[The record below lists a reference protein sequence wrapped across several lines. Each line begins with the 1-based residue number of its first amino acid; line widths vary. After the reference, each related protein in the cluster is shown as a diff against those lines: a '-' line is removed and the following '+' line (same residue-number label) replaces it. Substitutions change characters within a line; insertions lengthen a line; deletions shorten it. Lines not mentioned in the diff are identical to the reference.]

1 MYLEHWELPMKPFE
15 SAADVRFYYRS
26 SAHEGALAKLVY
38 AAENH
43 VGGAMVWGPPGAG
56 KTLVLELLRAQLDP
70 ERFYA
75 VPLGVAESSPEA
87 LLYSLLAG
95 LGETDISASKDDLVA
110 AALLDRISQWVEAVH
125 DSGRHTVAL
134 IDEAHLLNDRKSLE
148 AVRLLLNTWGSEHL
162 LTLILSGQEEL
173 GSRVARFTPLDERIE
188 VRAPIGSLAED
199 EACAYLLHRVE
210 VAGGRRGIFTRRGAQ
225 ELARAARC
233 IPGTMNRYAEMCL
246 VTAFAA
252 GLDRVGPDV
261 VAAVLDDIRAGAKA
275 SKESGLPMRQTGGAA
290 SGQTEDMK

>member
-15 SAADVRFYYRS
+15 SAADVGFYYRS
-26 SAHEGALAKLVY
+26 SAHEGALAKLLY

-43 VGGAMVWGPPGAG
+43 IGGAMVWGPPGAG

-75 VPLGVAESSPEA
+75 VPVRVAESSPEA
-87 LLYSLLAG
+87 LLYSLLSG
-95 LGETDISASKDDLVA
+95 LGETEISPARDQLVA
-110 AALLDRISQWVEAVH
+110 AALLDRIGQWAEAVR

-134 IDEAHLLNDRKSLE
+134 VDEAHLLKDRQSLE
-148 AVRLLLNTWGSEHL
+148 TVRLLLNASGPERL
-162 LTLILSGQEEL
+162 LTVVLSGQEEF

-210 VAGGRRGIFTRRGAQ
+210 VAGGRRGIFTRKGAL
-225 ELARAARC
+225 ELVRAARC

-261 VAAVLDDIRAGAKA
+261 VAAVLDDIRAGAKGPVDA
-275 SKESGLPMRQTGGAA
+275 TPPERRA
-290 SGQTEDMK
+290 

>member
-1 MYLEHWELPMKPFE
+1 MKPFE

-26 SAHEGALAKLVY
+26 GVHEGALAKLVY

-43 VGGAMVWGPPGAG
+43 VGGAMVWGPPGSG
-56 KTLVLELLRAQLDP
+56 KTLVLELLRAQLEP
-70 ERFYA
+70 ERFYV
-75 VPLGVAESSPEA
+75 VPLVVAESAPEA
-87 LLYSLLAG
+87 MLYSLLAG
-95 LGETDISASKDDLVA
+95 LGETEISASRDQLVA
-110 AALLDRISQWVEAVH
+110 TALLDRINQWVEAVR

-134 IDEAHLLNDRKSLE
+134 IDEAHLLNDRKALE
-148 AVRLLLNTWGSEHL
+148 AVRLLLNTCGSERL

-173 GSRVARFTPLDERIE
+173 GSRVSRFTPLDERIE

-210 VAGGRRGIFTRRGAQ
+210 VAGGRRGIFTRKGAL
-225 ELARAARC
+225 ELVRAAAY

-261 VAAVLDDIRAGAKA
+261 IAAVLDDIRAGADSPA
-275 SKESGLPMRQTGGAA
+275 ERRT
-290 SGQTEDMK
+290 